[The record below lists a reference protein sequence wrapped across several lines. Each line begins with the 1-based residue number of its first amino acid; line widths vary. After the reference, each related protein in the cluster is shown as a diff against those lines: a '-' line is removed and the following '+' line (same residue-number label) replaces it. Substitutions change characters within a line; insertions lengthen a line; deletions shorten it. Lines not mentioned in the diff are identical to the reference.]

1 MSIKVVGNRVLVR
14 QVESV
19 EKTASGIL
27 LPDTAKEKPFEG
39 EVIAVGSGRVLDDGS
54 REVMEVKA
62 GDRVLFSKYGGVEV
76 KIEGVVYL
84 VLRQDDILVVLN

>member
-39 EVIAVGSGRVLDDGS
+39 EVIAVGAGRVLDDGS

-76 KIEGVVYL
+76 KIEGVDYL

>member
-54 REVMEVKA
+54 REVMEVRA

-76 KIEGVVYL
+76 KIEGVDYL

>member
-1 MSIKVVGNRVLVR
+1 MSIKVVGNRVLVK

-39 EVIAVGSGRVLDDGS
+39 EVIAVGPGRTLDDGS
-54 REVMEVKA
+54 RETMDVKA
-62 GDRVLFSKYGGVEV
+62 GDKVLFSKYGGVEV
-76 KIEGVVYL
+76 KIDGSDYL